1 MGYKRINAAV
11 RNFAHSFVSVM
22 NYVDDK
28 YIIDLLP
35 KLLRDTPGHEIRISL
50 LEYSITPQRD
60 YDRTFLKS
68 IGFYRQRVSDHLRS
82 ENVEPALLQQFD
94 FVLFADF
101 DGPICRVDARD
112 DRGKRHQIDVR
123 ANAF

>member
-1 MGYKRINAAV
+1 
-11 RNFAHSFVSVM
+11 M
-22 NYVDDK
+22 NYVDGK

-50 LEYSITPQRD
+50 LDDSITPQRD

-68 IGFYRQRVSDHLRS
+68 ISYYRQRVTGHLRS

-94 FVLFADF
+94 FVLFADL
-101 DGPICRVDARD
+101 DGPICRADAQD
-112 DRGKRHQIDVR
+112 DRGQIHQIDVR
-123 ANAF
+123 LGVF